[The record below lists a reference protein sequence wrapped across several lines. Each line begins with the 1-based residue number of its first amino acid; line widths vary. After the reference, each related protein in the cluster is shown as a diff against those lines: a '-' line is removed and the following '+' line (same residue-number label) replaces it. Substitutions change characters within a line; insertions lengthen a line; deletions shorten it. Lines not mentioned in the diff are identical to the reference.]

1 MSDKGMSLSQMSQ
14 GRGFKVDRHLVK
26 EIFHESIRPYK
37 SDNTPMPKETE
48 PAVAAAAAQD
58 GYILVD
64 LATLAASEMTKLMIK
79 DIVAGLTP
87 VKVGVKYDIKLADLM
102 VRLAKYAY
110 EQGVQNGDM
119 TK

>member
-1 MSDKGMSLSQMSQ
+1 
-14 GRGFKVDRHLVK
+14 
-26 EIFHESIRPYK
+26 
-37 SDNTPMPKETE
+37 MPKATD

-64 LATLAASEMTKLMIK
+64 LETLAAVEMTKLMIK
-79 DIVAGLTP
+79 DIVAGITP
-87 VKVGVKYDIKLADLM
+87 VTVGLKYDIKLADLM

-110 EQGVQNGDM
+110 EQGVQTGDM